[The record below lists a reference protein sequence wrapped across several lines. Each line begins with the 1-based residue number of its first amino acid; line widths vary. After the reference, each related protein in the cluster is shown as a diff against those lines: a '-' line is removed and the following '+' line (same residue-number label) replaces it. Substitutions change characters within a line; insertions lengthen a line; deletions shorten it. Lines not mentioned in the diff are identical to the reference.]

1 MQFMQA
7 AATAVLTAVGVPA
20 GVVSVAAPIIGQ
32 AALSAAVTVGLGA
45 LTRAQ
50 LPDPQSALV
59 SMRQPRPPR
68 RYMMGLPSRAAG
80 AFVGGAQ

>member
-1 MQFMQA
+1 MQVMQA
-7 AATAVLTAVGVPA
+7 AATAVLTAVGIPGAVA
-20 GVVSVAAPIIGQ
+20 GKASIYIAQ

-50 LPDPQSALV
+50 LPEPQSALV

-80 AFVGGAQ
+80 AFVGGAE